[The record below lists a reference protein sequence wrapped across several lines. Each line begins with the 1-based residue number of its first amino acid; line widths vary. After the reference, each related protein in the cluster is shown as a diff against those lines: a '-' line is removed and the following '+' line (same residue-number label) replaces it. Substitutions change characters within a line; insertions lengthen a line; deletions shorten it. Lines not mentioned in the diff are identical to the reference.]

1 MRKNAVIA
9 IVVGLMITLASG
21 ATNAQKKRPATT
33 KKRPAAT
40 APAVVDMRPE
50 ASQVSEQ
57 ITVFTKF
64 LYVYG
69 KIVNG
74 LEFAEDQAKR
84 GQVTPEIAAQNKKS
98 KEALIANI
106 NGLQVGI
113 EKIVQEFKSNPR
125 MQVQYLK
132 LSYAS
137 EAAANAER
145 LASASRYDE
154 AGQAMVT
161 AIQRMSE
168 TMLSMRLM

>member
-50 ASQVSEQ
+50 AIEVSEQ

-106 NGLQVGI
+106 NGLRVGI

-145 LASASRYDE
+145 LATASRYDE

-168 TMLSMRLM
+168 TMISMRLM

>member
-168 TMLSMRLM
+168 TMISMRLM